1 MTSEMIEERPLDRH
15 LIVRN
20 VAIYG
25 PASAL
30 VVLLLFLAA
39 GALFT
44 GRLGAI
50 LPTIVLTIVVF
61 AVVYELVAALRD
73 LRAEPVTVEGTTG
86 RIWKKSKF
94 MFFGRQDYLLVDRKV
109 FEIGRVAATEL
120 EAGQRVSIR
129 HWPHTMRVITLE
141 RIREE
146 QPRRRR
152 RPASLPHPC
161 R

>member
-1 MTSEMIEERPLDRH
+1 MTSEMIEERAPDRH

-20 VAIYG
+20 VVIYG
-25 PASAL
+25 PVSAVIL
-30 VVLLLFLAA
+30 TLLFLAA
-39 GALFT
+39 GALFS
-44 GRLGAI
+44 GRVGAI
-50 LPTIVLTIVVF
+50 LPAFVLAIVAF

-73 LRAEPVTVEGTTG
+73 LRAEPVSVEGECA

-94 MFFGRQDYLLVDRKV
+94 MFFGRQDYLLIDRKV
-109 FEIGRVAATEL
+109 FEIGPLAATEL
-120 EAGQRVSIR
+120 EEGQKVSIL

-152 RPASLPHPC
+152 R
-161 R
+161 